1 VAICRWLPGQGALH
15 RKKGDEQASKSTCQE
30 RGVGPNPTDRG
41 KLGVKTSL
49 LVEAEGGPLALC
61 VAGANVN
68 DHLLLE
74 ATLAAVVVE
83 RPFPTEANPQHLC
96 LDKGYENALSRQV
109 AQGHGYTLHIRSI
122 REEGL
127 AAASQDAGI
136 AGIADH
142 ADKKPRRWVVERT
155 LSWLQRWRGILIRW
169 EKKPQNYLASLKL
182 ASALLWFRRAWKLG
196 SPLLR

>member
-1 VAICRWLPGQGALH
+1 MAVRRRLSGQGALH
-15 RKKGDEQASKSTCQE
+15 RKKGDQEASKSTYQE

-49 LVEAEGGPLALC
+49 LVEGAGGPLALC
-61 VAGANVN
+61 VAGANIN

-74 ATLAAVVVE
+74 ATLDAIVVE
-83 RPFPTEANPQHLC
+83 RPQPNQANRQHLC
-96 LDKGYENALSRQV
+96 LDKGYDNAPYPQV
-109 AQGHGYTLHIRSI
+109 VEARGYTPHIRSI
-122 REEGL
+122 REEGT
-127 AAASQDAGI
+127 AAAGAAWQE
-136 AGIADH
+136 

-155 LSWLQRWRGILIRW
+155 FSWLQRWRGILIRW
-169 EKKPQNYLASLKL
+169 EKKPQNYLASLKF